1 MKYQT
6 LILLAFGIG
15 VLAVLV
21 LFIGP
26 EEILGA
32 LELANPWY
40 VILALMVQFLLFGL
54 WIERWFINIQVVNIK
69 IKRLSLLP
77 MLLVGMA
84 VNNITPSARG
94 GGEPVRAYILG
105 KYTKCSMES
114 SFATVIADR
123 GLDIFPLFLLAVITI
138 IFAVLYLQL
147 SSLMVSVLIISLAL
161 LLVLFIIG
169 FYMSINPK
177 MGERVTIWVV
187 NLIKRFSK
195 KEHSKL
201 EKKALNALQGFQ
213 NSIKTLIK
221 NRKILFYALPLSFL
235 IWFVEIIRLYI
246 IFLAFNTPISIEI
259 IAVVFVI
266 STLIGMIPVLPG
278 GVGAID
284 GVMILLFSVA
294 GVPPSIGAA
303 ATIVERLIS
312 FWLPSFLGISMIPYF
327 GSGVMDQFS
336 DKI

>member
-1 MKYQT
+1 MKYQA
-6 LILLAFGIG
+6 LILLALGIG

-26 EEILGA
+26 EEILSA

-105 KYTKCSMES
+105 KYTKCPMES

-177 MGERVTIWVV
+177 MGEKVTIWVV

-201 EKKALNALQGFQ
+201 EKNALNALQGFQ

-327 GSGVMDQFS
+327 GSGVMDQLS